1 MSTYLI
7 AIAIQDFSSQ
17 AAQGSSNMTIWA
29 TEEYIQVEADGS
41 RWSYSHHHPVPPGW
55 LR

>member
-7 AIAIQDFSSQ
+7 VIALAIQDFSSQ

-29 TEEYIQVEADGS
+29 TEEYIQVD
-41 RWSYSHHHPVPPGW
+41 RDY
-55 LR
+55 RR